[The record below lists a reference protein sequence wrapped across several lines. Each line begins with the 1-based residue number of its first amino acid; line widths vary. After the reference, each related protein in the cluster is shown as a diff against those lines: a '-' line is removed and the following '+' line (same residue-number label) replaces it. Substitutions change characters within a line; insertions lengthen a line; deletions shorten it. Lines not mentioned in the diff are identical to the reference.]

1 MDKEYAKMATSMGR
15 DTKKGRQDDLTD
27 FPIERVR
34 LNLSKYAVL
43 LCVPCIVGYGWALQH
58 HTVRFVVSS
67 HVFCLLTFGAC
78 TAHGGTA
85 RPAVLYRLYES
96 GQLYSEYISP
106 AFRRERS

>member
-15 DTKKGRQDDLTD
+15 DTKKGRQDDLSD

-43 LCVPCIVGYGWALQH
+43 LCVPCIVGYGWALQY

-67 HVFCLLTFGAC
+67 HVFCLFNVWCVHSTW
-78 TAHGGTA
+78 
-85 RPAVLYRLYES
+85 RYRWSCSFVSDLR
-96 GQLYSEYISP
+96 I
-106 AFRRERS
+106 RSTLQ